1 MIHRIQS
8 TFMYSLK
15 AYSFVL
21 SMFSSLLIG
30 CGTYRLSKE
39 HRNTL
44 QRNQHISIKGINRS
58 YHLFNPS
65 QKANSPIIILFHG
78 NGGSADNIS
87 GLSHVKAPYI
97 PWFDIAANEGLIL
110 VIPDGTIGLKNSQ
123 GWNDCRNDAPRIPA
137 SDDVGFITTLLDT
150 LKTSLRFDDRK
161 VFMVGTSNGG
171 HFVMRLA
178 QEIPHRMTA
187 FASIVASG
195 PANSKCSTSTIP
207 VSALFM
213 NGTADPLVPY
223 LGGNTENGTVIS
235 TDSSITYWVKR
246 NGTQTAPIITEFP
259 QKSSSK
265 VIAYRYAQ
273 GVNGTEVM
281 LYKVEGGG
289 HIEPSRRERYS
300 FLWTA
305 FVGTQNGDIESAEEI
320 WSFFKGKVRK

>member
-1 MIHRIQS
+1 MNRSRFQI
-8 TFMYSLK
+8 FL
-15 AYSFVL
+15 
-21 SMFSSLLIG
+21 SLLAI
-30 CGTYRLSKE
+30 CTCISCTSYRLSPE
-39 HRNTL
+39 YRDLLLT
-44 QRNQHISIKGINRS
+44 NQQIKIGGIKRS

-65 QKANSPIIILFHG
+65 QKANSPIIFLFHG
-78 NGGSADNIS
+78 NGGSADNIA
-87 GLSHVKAPYI
+87 GLSHVKAPYV
-97 PWFDIAANEGLIL
+97 PWFDIAVNEGLIL
-110 VIPDGTIGLKNSQ
+110 VIPDGTIGPKNSQ

-150 LKTSLRFDDRK
+150 LKT
-161 VFMVGTSNGG
+161 
-171 HFVMRLA
+171 
-178 QEIPHRMTA
+178 IPHRMTA

-195 PANSKCSTSTIP
+195 PANSKCNTSTIP

-235 TDSSITYWVKR
+235 TDSSIAYWVKR

-305 FVGTQNGDIESAEEI
+305 FAGTQNGDIESAEEI
-320 WSFFKGKVRK
+320 WSFFKQKVRK

>member
-1 MIHRIQS
+1 MN
-8 TFMYSLK
+8 LK
-15 AYSFVL
+15 ICWNQLLYVVL
-21 SMFSSLLIG
+21 LTLMSCSSP
-30 CGTYRLSKE
+30 RLNKE
-39 HRNTL
+39 YRNTL
-44 QRNQHISIKGINRS
+44 QTNQHISIQGIERS

-65 QKANSPIIILFHG
+65 QKANSPIIFLFHG
-78 NGGSADNIS
+78 NGGSADNIA

-97 PWFDIAANEGLIL
+97 PWFDIAAHEGLIL
-110 VIPDGTIGLKNSQ
+110 VIPDGTIGPKYSQ
-123 GWNDCRNDAPRIPA
+123 GWNDCRNDSPRIPA

-150 LKTSLRFDDRK
+150 LKTSLRYDDRK

-195 PANSKCSTSTIP
+195 PANSKCNTSTIP

-223 LGGNTENGTVIS
+223 LGGNTENGSVIS
-235 TDSSITYWVKR
+235 IDSSIAYWVRR
-246 NGTQTAPIITEFP
+246 NGTQTTPIITEFP

-265 VIAYRYAQ
+265 VISYRYVKGA
-273 GVNGTEVM
+273 NDTEVM

-289 HIEPSRRERYS
+289 HIEPSRRERYY

-305 FVGTQNGDIESAEEI
+305 FAGTQNGDIESAEEI
-320 WSFFKGKVRK
+320 WAFFKEKVRK

>member
-1 MIHRIQS
+1 MNRSRIHIFLPLLTIC
-8 TFMYSLK
+8 TFISC
-15 AYSFVL
+15 
-21 SMFSSLLIG
+21 SS
-30 CGTYRLSKE
+30 YRLSPE
-39 HRNTL
+39 YRNL
-44 QRNQHISIKGINRS
+44 LLMNQQIKIGGIHRS

-65 QKANSPIIILFHG
+65 QKTNTPIVFLFHG
-78 NGGSADNIS
+78 NGGSADNIA

-97 PWFDIAANEGLIL
+97 PWFDIAVHEGLIL
-110 VIPDGTIGLKNSQ
+110 VIPNGTIGPKNSQ

-150 LKTSLRFDDRK
+150 LKTSLRYDDRK

-195 PANSKCSTSTIP
+195 PANSKCNSSTIP

-235 TDSSITYWVKR
+235 TDSSIAYWVKR
-246 NGTQTAPIITEFP
+246 NGTETSPIITECP

-265 VIAYRYAQ
+265 VIAYRYPHGIQ
-273 GVNGTEVM
+273 DTEVM

-305 FVGTQNGDIESAEEI
+305 FAGTQNGDIESAEEI
-320 WSFFKGKVRK
+320 WAFFKGKVRK

>member
-1 MIHRIQS
+1 MS
-8 TFMYSLK
+8 
-15 AYSFVL
+15 
-21 SMFSSLLIG
+21 
-30 CGTYRLSKE
+30 CGTVRLSKE
-39 HRNTL
+39 HRIAL
-44 QRNQHISIKGINRS
+44 QTNQHINIHGITRT
-58 YHLFNPS
+58 YHLYNPS
-65 QKANSPIIILFHG
+65 LTVNTPIVFLFHG
-78 NGGSADNIS
+78 NGGSADGIA
-87 GLSHVKAPYI
+87 GLTKVKAPYL
-97 PWFDIAANEGLIL
+97 PWFDIAKKEGLIL
-110 VIPDGTIGLKNSQ
+110 VIPDGMIGSKHTQ

-137 SDDVGFITTLLDT
+137 TDDVGFITRILDT
-150 LKTSLRFDDRK
+150 LQQTLRYDVRK
-161 VFMVGTSNGG
+161 VYMVGTSNGG

-178 QEIPHRMTA
+178 QDMPERITA

-195 PANSKCSTSTIP
+195 PASSKCNTSAIP

-223 LGGNTENGTVIS
+223 LGGNTENGSVLS
-235 TDSSITYWVKR
+235 TDSSIAYWVKR
-246 NGTQTAPIITEFP
+246 NGTKDTPIITEFP

-265 VIAYRYAQ
+265 VISYRYAQ
-273 GVNGTEVM
+273 GLNGTEVM

>member
-1 MIHRIQS
+1 MNLKICRNELLYVVLLTLMSCSS
-8 TFMYSLK
+8 T
-15 AYSFVL
+15 
-21 SMFSSLLIG
+21 
-30 CGTYRLSKE
+30 RLTKE

-44 QRNQHISIKGINRS
+44 QTNQHISIKGIERS

-65 QKANSPIIILFHG
+65 QKANSPIIFLFHG
-78 NGGSADNIS
+78 NGGSADNIA

-97 PWFDIAANEGLIL
+97 PWFDIAVHEGLIL
-110 VIPDGTIGLKNSQ
+110 VIPDGTVGPKNSQ
-123 GWNDCRNDAPRIPA
+123 GWNDCRNDAPRIPV

-150 LKTSLRFDDRK
+150 LKTSLRYDDRK
-161 VFMVGTSNGG
+161 VYMVGTSNGG

-178 QEIPHRMTA
+178 QDIPHRMTA

-195 PANSKCSTSTIP
+195 PAKSKCATATIP

-235 TDSSITYWVKR
+235 TDSSIAYWVKR
-246 NGTQTAPIITEFP
+246 NGTQTAPIITQFP

-265 VIAYRYAQ
+265 VISYRYAQ
-273 GVNGTEVM
+273 GINGTEVM

-305 FVGTQNGDIESAEEI
+305 FAGTQNGDIESAEEI
-320 WSFFKGKVRK
+320 WAFFKGKVRK

>member
-1 MIHRIQS
+1 MNRSRFQI
-8 TFMYSLK
+8 FL
-15 AYSFVL
+15 
-21 SMFSSLLIG
+21 SLLAI
-30 CGTYRLSKE
+30 CTCISCTSYRLSPE
-39 HRNTL
+39 YRDLLLT
-44 QRNQHISIKGINRS
+44 NQQIKIGGIKRS

-65 QKANSPIIILFHG
+65 QKANSPIIFLFHG
-78 NGGSADNIS
+78 NGGSADNIA

-110 VIPDGTIGLKNSQ
+110 VIPDGTIGPKNSK

-223 LGGNTENGTVIS
+223 LGGNTENGSVIS
-235 TDSSITYWVKR
+235 TDSSIAYWVKR
-246 NGTQTAPIITEFP
+246 NGTQPAPIITEFP

-265 VIAYRYAQ
+265 VISYRYAQ
-273 GVNGTEVM
+273 GVNDTEVM
-281 LYKVEGGG
+281 LYRVEGGG

-305 FVGTQNGDIESAEEI
+305 FAGSQNGDIESAEEI
-320 WSFFKGKVRK
+320 WAFFKGKVRK

>member
-1 MIHRIQS
+1 
-8 TFMYSLK
+8 
-15 AYSFVL
+15 
-21 SMFSSLLIG
+21 
-30 CGTYRLSKE
+30 
-39 HRNTL
+39 
-44 QRNQHISIKGINRS
+44 
-58 YHLFNPS
+58 
-65 QKANSPIIILFHG
+65 
-78 NGGSADNIS
+78 
-87 GLSHVKAPYI
+87 
-97 PWFDIAANEGLIL
+97 
-110 VIPDGTIGLKNSQ
+110 VIPDGMIGPKNSQ

-137 SDDVGFITTLLDT
+137 SDDIGFIATLLDT
-150 LKTSLRFDDRK
+150 LKTSLRYDDHK

-178 QEIPHRMTA
+178 QDMPERITA

-195 PANSKCSTSTIP
+195 PASSKCNTSAIP

-223 LGGNTENGTVIS
+223 LGGNTENGSVLS
-235 TDSSITYWVKR
+235 TDSSIAYWVKR
-246 NGTQTAPIITEFP
+246 NGTKDTPIITEFP

-265 VIAYRYAQ
+265 VISYRYAQ
-273 GVNGTEVM
+273 GLNGTEVM

>member
-1 MIHRIQS
+1 
-8 TFMYSLK
+8 
-15 AYSFVL
+15 L
-21 SMFSSLLIG
+21 SPEYRELLLTNQQIKIG
-30 CGTYRLSKE
+30 
-39 HRNTL
+39 
-44 QRNQHISIKGINRS
+44 GIDRS

-65 QKANSPIIILFHG
+65 RKANSPIIFLFHG
-78 NGGSADNIS
+78 NGGSADNIA

-110 VIPDGTIGLKNSQ
+110 VIPDGIKGPKNSQ

-137 SDDVGFITTLLDT
+137 SDDVRFITTLLDT
-150 LKTSLRFDDRK
+150 LKTSLRFDELK

-195 PANSKCSTSTIP
+195 PANSKCNTSTIP
-207 VSALFM
+207 VSALYM

-235 TDSSITYWVKR
+235 TDSSIAYWVKR

-273 GVNGTEVM
+273 GVNGN
-281 LYKVEGGG
+281 
-289 HIEPSRRERYS
+289 P
-300 FLWTA
+300 A
-305 FVGTQNGDIESAEEI
+305 AESAIHFCGHHLQDRKMEI
-320 WSFFKGKVRK
+320 

>member
-1 MIHRIQS
+1 
-8 TFMYSLK
+8 MYSLK
-15 AYSFVL
+15 AYSVVL

-44 QRNQHISIKGINRS
+44 QTNQHISIKGIERS

-65 QKANSPIIILFHG
+65 QKANSPIIFLFHG
-78 NGGSADNIS
+78 NGGSADNIA

-110 VIPDGTIGLKNSQ
+110 VIPDGTIGPKNSQ

-161 VFMVGTSNGG
+161 VYMVGTSNGG

-223 LGGNTENGTVIS
+223 LGGNTENGSVIS
-235 TDSSITYWVKR
+235 TDSSIAYWVNR
-246 NGTQTAPIITEFP
+246 NGTQTSPIITEFP

-273 GVNGTEVM
+273 GVNGTEVI

-300 FLWTA
+300 FLWTSFA
-305 FVGTQNGDIESAEEI
+305 GSQNGDIESAEEI
-320 WSFFKGKVRK
+320 WTFFKGKVRK

>member
-1 MIHRIQS
+1 M
-8 TFMYSLK
+8 FSLMLI
-15 AYSFVL
+15 FVL
-21 SMFSSLLIG
+21 CS
-30 CGTYRLSKE
+30 CGINRLSKQ
-39 HRNTL
+39 HQKTL
-44 QRNQHISIKGINRS
+44 LTHQHISIKGIERS

-65 QKANSPIIILFHG
+65 QKANSPIIFLFHG
-78 NGGSADNIS
+78 NGGSADNIA

-97 PWFDIAANEGLIL
+97 PWFDIAVHEGLIL
-110 VIPDGTIGLKNSQ
+110 VIPNGTIGPKDSQ

-150 LKTSLRFDDRK
+150 LKTSLRYDDRK

-195 PANSKCSTSTIP
+195 PASSKCNTSTIP

-223 LGGNTENGTVIS
+223 LGGNTENGSVIS
-235 TDSSITYWVKR
+235 TDSSIAYWVKR
-246 NGTQTAPIITEFP
+246 NGTQTSPIITEFP

-265 VIAYRYAQ
+265 VIAYRYPHGIQ
-273 GVNGTEVM
+273 DTEVM

-305 FVGTQNGDIESAEEI
+305 FAGTQNGDIESAEEI
-320 WSFFKGKVRK
+320 WSFFKRKVRK

>member
-1 MIHRIQS
+1 MHRLCPQ
-8 TFMYSLK
+8 TMFSLMLI
-15 AYSFVL
+15 FVL
-21 SMFSSLLIG
+21 CS
-30 CGTYRLSKE
+30 CGINRLSKQ
-39 HRNTL
+39 HQKTL
-44 QRNQHISIKGINRS
+44 QANQHISIQGIHRT

-65 QKANSPIIILFHG
+65 QKVNSPIVFLFHG
-78 NGGSADNIS
+78 NGGSADNIA

-97 PWFDIAANEGLIL
+97 PWFDIAVHEGLIL
-110 VIPDGTIGLKNSQ
+110 VIPDGTIGPKNSQ

-137 SDDVGFITTLLDT
+137 SDDVRFIATLLDT
-150 LKTSLRFDDRK
+150 LKISLRYDDRK

-195 PANSKCSTSTIP
+195 PASSKCSNSTIP

-223 LGGNTENGTVIS
+223 LGGKTENGTVIS
-235 TDSSITYWVKR
+235 TDSSIAYWIKR

-305 FVGTQNGDIESAEEI
+305 FAGTQNGDIESAEEI
-320 WSFFKGKVRK
+320 WAFFKGKVRK

>member
-1 MIHRIQS
+1 MS
-8 TFMYSLK
+8 
-15 AYSFVL
+15 
-21 SMFSSLLIG
+21 
-30 CGTYRLSKE
+30 CGTVRLSKE
-39 HRNTL
+39 HRSAL
-44 QRNQHISIKGINRS
+44 QTNQYINIDGITRT
-58 YHLFNPS
+58 YHLYNPS
-65 QKANSPIIILFHG
+65 QTINTPIVFLFHG
-78 NGGSADNIS
+78 NGGSADGIA
-87 GLSHVKAPYI
+87 GLTKVKAPYL
-97 PWFDIAANEGLIL
+97 PWFDIAKKEGLIL
-110 VIPDGTIGLKNSQ
+110 VIPDGMFGPKNTQ

-137 SDDVGFITTLLDT
+137 TDDVGFITRLLDT
-150 LKTSLRFDDRK
+150 LQQTLRYDARK

-178 QEIPHRMTA
+178 QDMPERITA

-195 PANSKCSTSTIP
+195 PASSKCNTTAIP
-207 VSALFM
+207 VSALIM

-223 LGGNTENGTVIS
+223 KGGITENGTVVS
-235 TDSSITYWVKR
+235 TDSSIAYWVKR
-246 NGTQTAPIITEFP
+246 NGTKDTPIITEFP

-265 VIAYRYAQ
+265 VISYRYAQ
-273 GVNGTEVM
+273 GLNGTEVM

>member
-1 MIHRIQS
+1 MNQQIKIGGIH
-8 TFMYSLK
+8 
-15 AYSFVL
+15 
-21 SMFSSLLIG
+21 
-30 CGTYRLSKE
+30 
-39 HRNTL
+39 
-44 QRNQHISIKGINRS
+44 RS

-65 QKANSPIIILFHG
+65 QKANSPIIFLFHG
-78 NGGSADNIS
+78 NGGSADNIA

-97 PWFDIAANEGLIL
+97 PWFDIAVHEGLIL
-110 VIPDGTIGLKNSQ
+110 VIPDGTIGPKNSQ

-161 VFMVGTSNGG
+161 VYMVGTSNGG

-223 LGGNTENGTVIS
+223 LGGNTENGSVIS
-235 TDSSITYWVKR
+235 TDSSIAYWVNR
-246 NGTQTAPIITEFP
+246 NGTQTSPIITEFP

-265 VIAYRYAQ
+265 VIAYRYPHGIQ
-273 GVNGTEVM
+273 DTEVM

-305 FVGTQNGDIESAEEI
+305 FAGTQNGDIESAEEI
-320 WSFFKGKVRK
+320 WAFFKGKVRK

>member
-1 MIHRIQS
+1 MS
-8 TFMYSLK
+8 
-15 AYSFVL
+15 
-21 SMFSSLLIG
+21 
-30 CGTYRLSKE
+30 CGTVRLSKE
-39 HRNTL
+39 HRSAL
-44 QRNQHISIKGINRS
+44 QTKQRINVDGITRTF
-58 YHLFNPS
+58 HLYNPS
-65 QKANSPIIILFHG
+65 QTVNTPIVFLFHG
-78 NGGSADNIS
+78 NGGSADNIA
-87 GLSHVKAPYI
+87 GLSHVKAPYV

-137 SDDVGFITTLLDT
+137 TDDVGFINTLLDT
-150 LKTSLRFDDRK
+150 LQQTLRYDVRK
-161 VFMVGTSNGG
+161 VYMVGTSNGG

-178 QEIPHRMTA
+178 QDMPERITA
-187 FASIVASG
+187 FASIVAAG
-195 PANSKCSTSTIP
+195 PANSKCTTSTIP

-223 LGGNTENGTVIS
+223 LGGNTENGSVLS
-235 TDSSITYWVKR
+235 TDSSIAYWVKR
-246 NGTQTAPIITEFP
+246 NGTKDTPIITEFP

-265 VIAYRYAQ
+265 VISYRYAQ
-273 GVNGTEVM
+273 GLNGTEVM

>member
-1 MIHRIQS
+1 
-8 TFMYSLK
+8 
-15 AYSFVL
+15 
-21 SMFSSLLIG
+21 
-30 CGTYRLSKE
+30 
-39 HRNTL
+39 
-44 QRNQHISIKGINRS
+44 
-58 YHLFNPS
+58 
-65 QKANSPIIILFHG
+65 
-78 NGGSADNIS
+78 
-87 GLSHVKAPYI
+87 VKAPYV

-137 SDDVGFITTLLDT
+137 TDDVGFINTLLDT
-150 LKTSLRFDDRK
+150 LQQTLRYDTRK
-161 VFMVGTSNGG
+161 VYMVGTSNGG

-178 QEIPHRMTA
+178 QDMPERITA
-187 FASIVASG
+187 FASIVAAG
-195 PANSKCSTSTIP
+195 PANSKCTTSTIP

-223 LGGNTENGTVIS
+223 LGGNTENGSVLS
-235 TDSSITYWVKR
+235 TDSSIAYWVKR
-246 NGTQTAPIITEFP
+246 NGTKDTPIITEFP

-265 VIAYRYAQ
+265 VISYRYAQ
-273 GVNGTEVM
+273 GLNGTEVM

>member
-1 MIHRIQS
+1 
-8 TFMYSLK
+8 MYSLK

-44 QRNQHISIKGINRS
+44 QTNQHISIKGIERS

-65 QKANSPIIILFHG
+65 GKVNSPIIVLFHG
-78 NGGSADNIS
+78 NGGSADNIA

-110 VIPDGTIGLKNSQ
+110 VIPDGTIGPKNSQ

-195 PANSKCSTSTIP
+195 PANSKCNTSTIP

-235 TDSSITYWVKR
+235 TDSSIAYWVKR

-300 FLWTA
+300 FLWTSFA
-305 FVGTQNGDIESAEEI
+305 GSQNGDIESAEEI
-320 WSFFKGKVRK
+320 WAFFKGKVRK

>member
-1 MIHRIQS
+1 
-8 TFMYSLK
+8 MYSLK
-15 AYSFVL
+15 AYSVVL

-44 QRNQHISIKGINRS
+44 QTNQHISINGIERS

-65 QKANSPIIILFHG
+65 QKANSPIIFLFHG
-78 NGGSADNIS
+78 NGGSADNIA

-97 PWFDIAANEGLIL
+97 PWFDIAVNEGLIL
-110 VIPDGTIGLKNSQ
+110 VIPDGTIGPKNSQ

-137 SDDVGFITTLLDT
+137 SDDVGLITTLLDT
-150 LKTSLRFDDRK
+150 LKTSLRFDERK

-235 TDSSITYWVKR
+235 TDSCIAYWVKR
-246 NGTQTAPIITEFP
+246 NGTVTSPIITEFP

-265 VIAYRYAQ
+265 VISYRYVK
-273 GVNGTEVM
+273 GTKDTEVM
-281 LYKVEGGG
+281 LYKVEDGG

-300 FLWTA
+300 FVWTA
-305 FVGTQNGDIESAEEI
+305 FAGSQNGDIESAEEI
-320 WSFFKGKVRK
+320 WAFFKEKVRK

>member
-1 MIHRIQS
+1 MSPQHRE
-8 TFMYSLK
+8 
-15 AYSFVL
+15 
-21 SMFSSLLIG
+21 LLLTNQQIKIG
-30 CGTYRLSKE
+30 
-39 HRNTL
+39 
-44 QRNQHISIKGINRS
+44 GINRT

-65 QKANSPIIILFHG
+65 QKANSPIIFLFHG
-78 NGGSADNIS
+78 NGGSADNIA

-97 PWFDIAANEGLIL
+97 PWFDIAAHEGLIL
-110 VIPDGTIGLKNSQ
+110 VIPNGTIGPKDSQ

-137 SDDVGFITTLLDT
+137 SDDVGFIATLLDT
-150 LKTSLRFDDRK
+150 LKTSLRYDDRK

-195 PANSKCSTSTIP
+195 AASSKCTNSTIP

-235 TDSSITYWVKR
+235 TDSSIAYWIKR
-246 NGTQTAPIITEFP
+246 NRTQTAPIINEFP
-259 QKSSSK
+259 QKNSSK
-265 VIAYRYAQ
+265 VISYRYAQ

-281 LYKVEGGG
+281 LYKVDGGG
-289 HIEPSRRERYS
+289 HIEPSRTERYS

-305 FVGTQNGDIESAEEI
+305 FAGSQNGDIESTEEI
-320 WSFFKGKVRK
+320 WSFFRQKVRK

>member
-1 MIHRIQS
+1 MS
-8 TFMYSLK
+8 
-15 AYSFVL
+15 
-21 SMFSSLLIG
+21 
-30 CGTYRLSKE
+30 CGTVRLSKE
-39 HRNTL
+39 HRIAL
-44 QRNQHISIKGINRS
+44 QTNQHINIHGITRT
-58 YHLFNPS
+58 YHLYNPS
-65 QKANSPIIILFHG
+65 LTVNTPIVFLFHG
-78 NGGSADNIS
+78 NGGSADGIA
-87 GLSHVKAPYI
+87 GLTKVKAPYL

-137 SDDVGFITTLLDT
+137 TDDVGFINTLLDT
-150 LKTSLRFDDRK
+150 LQQTLRYDVRK
-161 VFMVGTSNGG
+161 VYMVGTSNGG

-178 QEIPHRMTA
+178 QDMPERITA

-195 PANSKCSTSTIP
+195 PASSKCNTSAIP
-207 VSALFM
+207 VSALIM

-223 LGGNTENGTVIS
+223 KGGITENGTVVS
-235 TDSSITYWVKR
+235 TDSSIAYWVKR
-246 NGTQTAPIITEFP
+246 NGTKDTPIITEFP

-265 VIAYRYAQ
+265 VISYRYAQ
-273 GVNGTEVM
+273 GLNGTEVM

>member
-1 MIHRIQS
+1 MS
-8 TFMYSLK
+8 
-15 AYSFVL
+15 
-21 SMFSSLLIG
+21 
-30 CGTYRLSKE
+30 CGTVRLSKE
-39 HRNTL
+39 HRSAL
-44 QRNQHISIKGINRS
+44 QTNQRINIHGITRTF
-58 YHLFNPS
+58 HLYNPS
-65 QKANSPIIILFHG
+65 QTVNKPIVFLFHG
-78 NGGSADNIS
+78 NGGSADGIA
-87 GLSHVKAPYI
+87 GLRKVKAPYL
-97 PWFDIAANEGLIL
+97 PWFDIAKKEGLIL
-110 VIPDGTIGLKNSQ
+110 VIPDGMIGPEKSQ

-137 SDDVGFITTLLDT
+137 TDDVGFITRLLDT
-150 LKTSLRFDDRK
+150 LQQTLRYDVRK
-161 VFMVGTSNGG
+161 VYMVGTSNGG

-178 QEIPHRMTA
+178 QDMPERITA

-195 PANSKCSTSTIP
+195 PASSKCNTSAIP

-223 LGGNTENGTVIS
+223 LGGNTENGSVLS
-235 TDSSITYWVKR
+235 TDSSIAYWVKR
-246 NGTQTAPIITEFP
+246 NGTKDTPIITEFP

-265 VIAYRYAQ
+265 VISYRYAQ
-273 GVNGTEVM
+273 GLNGTEVM

>member
-1 MIHRIQS
+1 MNLKICWDELLYVVLLTLMSCSS
-8 TFMYSLK
+8 T
-15 AYSFVL
+15 
-21 SMFSSLLIG
+21 
-30 CGTYRLSKE
+30 RLTKE
-39 HRNTL
+39 YRNTL
-44 QRNQHISIKGINRS
+44 QTNQHISIQGIERS

-65 QKANSPIIILFHG
+65 QKANSPIIFLFHG
-78 NGGSADNIS
+78 NGGSADNIA

-97 PWFDIAANEGLIL
+97 PWFDIAVNEGLIL
-110 VIPDGTIGLKNSQ
+110 VIPDGTIGPKNSQ

-150 LKTSLRFDDRK
+150 LKTSLRYDDRK

-178 QEIPHRMTA
+178 QEIPHRMIA

-195 PANSKCSTSTIP
+195 PANSKCNTSTIP

-213 NGTADPLVPY
+213 NGTEDPLVPY
-223 LGGNTENGTVIS
+223 LGGKTENGTVIS
-235 TDSSITYWVKR
+235 TDSSIAYWVKR
-246 NGTQTAPIITEFP
+246 NGTQTTPFITEFP

-265 VIAYRYAQ
+265 VISYRYVKGA
-273 GVNGTEVM
+273 NDTEVM
-281 LYKVEGGG
+281 LYKIEGGG

-305 FVGTQNGDIESAEEI
+305 FAGKQNGDIESAEEI
-320 WSFFKGKVRK
+320 WAFFKEKVRK

>member
-1 MIHRIQS
+1 MQ
-8 TFMYSLK
+8 T
-15 AYSFVL
+15 
-21 SMFSSLLIG
+21 
-30 CGTYRLSKE
+30 
-39 HRNTL
+39 
-44 QRNQHISIKGINRS
+44 NQHISIKGIERS

-65 QKANSPIIILFHG
+65 QKANSPIIFLFHG
-78 NGGSADNIS
+78 NGGSADNIA

-110 VIPDGTIGLKNSQ
+110 VIPDGTNGPKNSQ

-150 LKTSLRFDDRK
+150 LKTSLRFDERK

-235 TDSSITYWVKR
+235 TDSSITYWIKR
-246 NGTQTAPIITEFP
+246 NRTQTTPIITEFP

-265 VIAYRYAQ
+265 VTSYRYAQ

-300 FLWTA
+300 FVWTA
-305 FVGTQNGDIESAEEI
+305 FAGSQNGDIESAEEI
-320 WSFFKGKVRK
+320 WAFFKEKVRK

>member
-1 MIHRIQS
+1 
-8 TFMYSLK
+8 
-15 AYSFVL
+15 
-21 SMFSSLLIG
+21 
-30 CGTYRLSKE
+30 
-39 HRNTL
+39 
-44 QRNQHISIKGINRS
+44 
-58 YHLFNPS
+58 
-65 QKANSPIIILFHG
+65 
-78 NGGSADNIS
+78 
-87 GLSHVKAPYI
+87 VKAPYI

-300 FLWTA
+300 FLWTSFA
-305 FVGTQNGDIESAEEI
+305 GSQNGDIESAEEI
-320 WSFFKGKVRK
+320 WAFFKGKFRK

>member
-1 MIHRIQS
+1 
-8 TFMYSLK
+8 
-15 AYSFVL
+15 
-21 SMFSSLLIG
+21 MFSSLLIG

-44 QRNQHISIKGINRS
+44 QTNQHISIKGIERS

-65 QKANSPIIILFHG
+65 GKVNSPIIFLFHG
-78 NGGSADNIS
+78 NGGSADNIA

-110 VIPDGTIGLKNSQ
+110 VIPDGTIGPKNSQ

-150 LKTSLRFDDRK
+150 LKTSLRYDDRK

-195 PANSKCSTSTIP
+195 PASSKCTNFTIP

-223 LGGNTENGTVIS
+223 LGGKAENGSVIS
-235 TDSSITYWVKR
+235 TDSSIAYWIKR
-246 NGTQTAPIITEFP
+246 NGTQTTPIISEFP
-259 QKSSSK
+259 QKSSTK
-265 VIAYRYAQ
+265 VIAYRYPHGLQ
-273 GVNGTEVM
+273 DTEVM

-289 HIEPSRRERYS
+289 HIEPSRRELYT
-300 FLWTA
+300 FLWTSFA
-305 FVGTQNGDIESAEEI
+305 GTQNEDIESAEEI
-320 WSFFKGKVRK
+320 WSFFKEKVRK